1 MVIPL
6 ETNDST
12 FIQNINRICLS
23 NDTLFVLDSK
33 LEKVVMF
40 DMEGR
45 CVGKIHNV
53 GNGPREYIQISD
65 ICIHPLKKD
74 DCIAM

>member
-1 MVIPL
+1 MIVL
-6 ETNDST
+6 

-33 LEKVVMF
+33 LGKVVMF

-53 GNGPREYIQISD
+53 GNGPREYIYRLVIFVY
-65 ICIHPLKKD
+65 IH
-74 DCIAM
+74 